1 MKRCIVL
8 AVLTVLAVLA
18 CKSPQRDAQ
27 EARETVA
34 SWAAAQKMTAEEWK
48 RGAVP
53 DAYVRSTAK
62 VAIEELEKLDAPGR
76 DEAIRAWR
84 ELLDRA
90 KR

>member
-1 MKRCIVL
+1 MKRCIVAVAL
-8 AVLTVLAVLA
+8 AIVA
-18 CKSPQRDAQ
+18 CGSPERDAQ
-27 EARETVA
+27 EARAGVA
-34 SWAAAQKMTAEEWK
+34 SWSAAQKMTAEEWK

-62 VAIEELEKLDAPGR
+62 VAIEELKKLDAPGR

-84 ELLDRA
+84 EMLDRA